1 MEKETAVIVRQYN
14 KVDPTKAV
22 DVVEKTIRDPG
33 QGVVELSPPCLLIHR
48 PKPRVT
54 GMPAASCMNHM
65 RMHYRFQGLIM
76 QYSKTVIPLQARRRS
91 A

>member
-14 KVDPTKAV
+14 KEEPIKAV
-22 DVVEKTIRDPG
+22 DVVEKTIREPG

-48 PKPRVT
+48 PKPRFT
-54 GMPAASCMNHM
+54 CMPAASCMDHM
-65 RMHYRFQGLIM
+65 RMHHQFRSLKM
-76 QYSKTVIPLQARRRS
+76 QYSKAAVPLQARRRS